1 MNKILLSGLVM
12 SVVAPSVS
20 FAEGCSSS
28 GMYVALSVGESF
40 NKNRVKVNKD
50 SKEKLGKVQE
60 INKRINVTPSE
71 NLKNV
76 PNINPAY
83 LEEIVSGLNYDQK
96 ISDLA
101 KQDTNT
107 AKIIISALQE
117 VEKLDSIQEDTTV
130 NDVRNEILQG
140 ISVMIENKEQELY
153 KNIPSDGKFTFL
165 VDEKI
170 ETQEVPEFVVDEKP
184 EDSKVN
190 APKLQ
195 EKPED
200 QNVQKHEVVN
210 YTNVKDSTSK
220 TKGKVTADLTVGY
233 EFVTDSSLILGVSGS
248 FGTDFG
254 KQKIDISKDKKS
266 LSTLTVKNVFNIGI
280 TPYIGYKF
288 NDTVDLCLLFGINMG
303 RNKVDTSGLVG
314 GKEEVSKM
322 LKAEAKNKD
331 LVDLL
336 SVYKSKSK
344 TSFSPVIGLASKIN
358 FGNGFFA
365 ILSCKTLLNAKIA
378 TVKKNGIDVKQN
390 SYKFTAGIGMRF

>member
-40 NKNRVKVNKD
+40 NKNRVK
-50 SKEKLGKVQE
+50 
-60 INKRINVTPSE
+60 
-71 NLKNV
+71 
-76 PNINPAY
+76 NINDAKL
-83 LEEIVSGLNYDQK
+83 LEEIVSGLNEGQK

-117 VEKLDSIQEDTTV
+117 VEKPDSIQEDTTV
-130 NDVRNEILQG
+130 NDVRDEILEG
-140 ISVMIENKEQELY
+140 ISMMIKNGNQDLY
-153 KNIPSDGKFTFL
+153 KNIPSDGKFTFSDGEN
-165 VDEKI
+165 VESHVVKNKI
-170 ETQEVPEFVVDEKP
+170 
-184 EDSKVN
+184 N
-190 APKLQ
+190 
-195 EKPED
+195 
-200 QNVQKHEVVN
+200 
-210 YTNVKDSTSK
+210 K

-233 EFVTDSSLILGVSGS
+233 EFVTDSSLIFGVSGS

-254 KQKIDISKDKKS
+254 KQKIDVSKDSKDKKS
-266 LSTLTVKNVFNIGI
+266 LSTLTVKNLFNIGL

-303 RNKVDTSGLVG
+303 RNKITSLGLA
-314 GKEEVSKM
+314 
-322 LKAEAKNKD
+322 LPKD
-331 LVDLL
+331 NF
-336 SVYKSKSK
+336 KK

-358 FGNGFFA
+358 FGNGLFA
-365 ILSCKTLLNAKIA
+365 ILSFKTLLNAKIA